1 MQIDTR
7 WSEYAEVLEYEP
19 GEYVFKEGDPG
30 NELYLVISGQVAIIK
45 DAEGSAPLVLSYC
58 TADQIFGEVS
68 LLQYGPRT
76 ASAMAVEKTRLIGIS
91 RKEFWD
97 LFHDK
102 PVFREMIFQTVVNL
116 LLNADESRKQSA
128 AEERDLFE
136 RLGSLAS
143 EHDQLAEIVNLR
155 QETMRFIVHDLRN
168 PLNLIMMALSMI
180 EADDAYNQNA
190 ESRRFLALAIGGVKR
205 MYSLTESL
213 LDVERLE
220 SGIASLHVN
229 LIDMRSIV
237 DGIVEEH
244 RPLAWA
250 SQIEL
255 ESRHVCADLPLVM
268 GDTERLERVLNNL
281 IGNALKFTR
290 ADGMVTVVTWE
301 EGGQVFVAVDD
312 QGPGI
317 PADQRSRVFDRF
329 VQLDDNRKGTRGFG
343 LGLAYCRSAIQAH
356 GGVIRVED
364 TPYGE
369 GSRFVFSL
377 PVSKPYR

>member
-19 GEYVFKEGDPG
+19 GEYVFKEGEPG
-30 NELYLVISGQVAIIK
+30 NELYLVLSGQVAIIK

-58 TADQIFGEVS
+58 TTDQIFGEVS

-76 ASAMAVEKTRLIGIS
+76 ASAMVVEKARLIGIS
-91 RKEFWD
+91 RKEFWN

-102 PVFREMIFQTVVNL
+102 PVFREMIFQTVVGL

-128 AEERDLFE
+128 AAERDLFE

-180 EADDAYNQNA
+180 EADDLYNQNA

-220 SGIASLHVN
+220 SGIAALHVSPVN
-229 LIDMRSIV
+229 MRDII
-237 DGIVEEH
+237 DGIIEEH

-255 ESRHVCADLPLVM
+255 ESRHEDPNLPPVL
-268 GDTERLERVLNNL
+268 GDVERLERVLNNL
-281 IGNALKFTR
+281 IGNALKYTR
-290 ADGMVTVVTWE
+290 AEGTVTVTTWQE
-301 EGGQVFVAVDD
+301 DGQVFVAVDD

-317 PADQRSRVFDRF
+317 PADQRGRVFDRF
-329 VQLDDNRKGTRGFG
+329 VQLGENRRGTRGFG

-356 GGVIRVED
+356 GGHIRVED
-364 TPYGE
+364 APYGE

-377 PVSKPYR
+377 PVSEKHR

>member
-19 GEYVFKEGDPG
+19 GEYIFREGEPG
-30 NELYLVISGQVAIIK
+30 NELYLVLSGQVAIIK

-58 TADQIFGEVS
+58 TTDQIFGEVS

-76 ASAMAVEKTRLIGIS
+76 ASAMVVEKARLIGIS
-91 RKEFWD
+91 RKEFWE

-102 PVFREMIFQTVVNL
+102 PIFREMIFQTVVGL

-128 AEERDLFE
+128 AAERDLFE

-180 EADDAYNQNA
+180 EADDSYNKDA
-190 ESRRFLALAIGGVKR
+190 ESRRFLALAIGGVRR

-213 LDVERLE
+213 LDSERLE
-220 SGIASLHVN
+220 SGIVALHVGP
-229 LIDMRSIV
+229 IDMCKIV
-237 DGIVEEH
+237 DGIIEEH
-244 RPLAWA
+244 KPLAWA

-255 ESRHVCADLPLVM
+255 EAKHINPDMPPVS
-268 GDTERLERVLNNL
+268 GDAERLERVLNNL
-281 IGNALKFTR
+281 IGNALKYTR
-290 ADGMVTVVTWE
+290 SNGTVTVVTWYDE
-301 EGGQVFVAVDD
+301 SHVFVAVDD

-317 PADQRSRVFDRF
+317 PVDQRNRVFDRF
-329 VQLDDNRKGTRGFG
+329 VQLDENRKGTRGFG
-343 LGLAYCRSAIQAH
+343 LGLAYCKSAIQTH
-356 GGVIRVED
+356 GGRIRVED
-364 TPYGE
+364 TPYGT

-377 PVSKPYR
+377 PVSEPFC

>member
-45 DAEGSAPLVLSYC
+45 DAEGAAPLVLSYC

-76 ASAMAVEKTRLIGIS
+76 ASAMVVENTRMIGIS
-91 RKEFWD
+91 RKEFWN

-102 PVFREMIFQTVVNL
+102 PVFREMIFQTVVGL

-128 AEERDLFE
+128 AAERDLFE

-180 EADDAYNQNA
+180 EVDSAYNKDA

-213 LDVERLE
+213 LDVERLD
-220 SGIASLHVN
+220 SGIASLSVGP
-229 LIDMRSIV
+229 IDMHSIV

-255 ESRHVCADLPLVM
+255 EARHECADLPLVL
-268 GDTERLERVLNNL
+268 GDVERLERVLNNL
-281 IGNALKFTR
+281 IGNALKYTR
-290 ADGMVTVVTWE
+290 ADGTVTVVTWHDDE
-301 EGGQVFVAVDD
+301 QVHVAIDD

-317 PADQRSRVFDRF
+317 PVDQRSRVFDRF

-343 LGLAYCRSAIQAH
+343 LGLAYCKSAIQAH
-356 GGVIRVED
+356 GGRIRVED
-364 TPYGE
+364 TPSGE

-377 PVSKPYR
+377 PVNKPFR